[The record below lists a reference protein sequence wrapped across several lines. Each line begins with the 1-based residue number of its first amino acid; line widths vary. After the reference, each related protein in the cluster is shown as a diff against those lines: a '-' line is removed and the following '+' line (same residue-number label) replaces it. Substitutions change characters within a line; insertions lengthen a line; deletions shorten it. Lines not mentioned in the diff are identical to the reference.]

1 MVQVTLLF
9 QSTVSTQAET
19 LALEMKLEINH
30 FDVCTLRG
38 LFRNVLLVW
47 IGHLHIQHLL
57 LNATA

>member
-38 LFRNVLLVW
+38 LFRNVLLV
-47 IGHLHIQHLL
+47 
-57 LNATA
+57 